1 MLSGPWV
8 GCSLAASGGGGN
20 SAWQGDG
27 CCVGRPIEGEGG
39 AGQPLRRRRRDGAL
53 RLLDAVF
60 LFFGLRIVVQKA
72 VTGEFHVRKE
82 RGRQEHG
89 ILLGALVEELC
100 LLTSNST
107 VWETVW
113 MYHFT

>member
-1 MLSGPWV
+1 M
-8 GCSLAASGGGGN
+8 
-20 SAWQGDG
+20 
-27 CCVGRPIEGEGG
+27 GRPIEGEGG

-53 RLLDAVF
+53 RLLDAAF

-89 ILLGALVEELC
+89 ILSGALVEELC

-113 MYHFT
+113 MYDFT

>member
-1 MLSGPWV
+1 M
-8 GCSLAASGGGGN
+8 
-20 SAWQGDG
+20 
-27 CCVGRPIEGEGG
+27 GRPIEGEGG

-82 RGRQEHG
+82 RGRAWDFIRSAGGG
-89 ILLGALVEELC
+89 IVP
-100 LLTSNST
+100 
-107 VWETVW
+107 VDV
-113 MYHFT
+113 